1 MISTGK
7 PSIQNKRV
15 NNMIAKNVRN
25 KMQKKILRKI
35 IYRYNMKE
43 GPPSNLGEGPDY
55 LLRSMLNKML
65 KVT

>member
-1 MISTGK
+1 
-7 PSIQNKRV
+7 
-15 NNMIAKNVRN
+15 
-25 KMQKKILRKI
+25 MQKKILWKI

-65 KVT
+65 KVTKGSILFSIDSCAVEGDLGVYLI

>member
-7 PSIQNKRV
+7 PSIQNMRV

-35 IYRYNMKE
+35 IYRYNMRE
-43 GPPSNLGEGPDY
+43 VPPSNLGEGPDY
-55 LLRSMLNKML
+55 LLRLF
-65 KVT
+65 